1 MFAVLIS
8 ESIVFR
14 MYDRTDDEVVRGRR
28 GKRVLS
34 SLHASVSDLGSEEQ
48 DKSAHSVAGRTSFL
62 RNIIK
67 FEMRLFLVSASSSP

>member
-34 SLHASVSDLGSEEQ
+34 SLHASVSDLGR
-48 DKSAHSVAGRTSFL
+48 KNKTSRHTLSLVEHPSCAILSNL
-62 RNIIK
+62 R
-67 FEMRLFLVSASSSP
+67 